1 VRDIMAKDTV
11 EVDVEEIPKSGGNG
25 GGSGKIKIIVAVVV
39 VIIIIAVL
47 AIFLTQGGDDNG
59 DNGDNGDENHA
70 PTADIVL
77 SGTTYYVNQ
86 LIYFNSSALDL
97 DGDAL
102 TFLWDFDDSSTSTDA
117 NATHKYTTEGTYNV
131 TLKVTDE
138 HDESD
143 EDTVKITINE
153 VPDTGL
159 SVDRTQILT
168 QPPVYTVTVTNI
180 ATPIPTD
187 IIHFYVIDGTSQAV
201 LIDGIVANSTTPSEY
216 VNYNDVDASLTLSQN
231 DNFVISDSLGT
242 TPLGIDDGDTFRL
255 EMDDTG
261 NLIAEIVLEEP

>member
-1 VRDIMAKDTV
+1 MAKDTV
-11 EVDVEEIPKSGGNG
+11 EVEEKEIPKSGGNG

-47 AIFLTQGGDDNG
+47 AIVLNQGDGNG

-86 LIYFNSSALDL
+86 LIYFNSSAFDL

-102 TFLWDFDDSSTSTDA
+102 TFLWDFDDSSTSNKA
-117 NATHKYTTEGTYNV
+117 NTTHDYSTEGTYNV
-131 TLKVTDE
+131 TLTVTDE

-143 EDTVKITINE
+143 EDTVRITISE
-153 VPDTGL
+153 VPGTVL
-159 SVDRTQILT
+159 SVDRSQPLPT
-168 QPPVYTVTVTNI
+168 QPPIYTVTVINI
-180 ATPIPTD
+180 ATPIPTELV
-187 IIHFYVIDGTSQAV
+187 HFYVIDGTNQDV
-201 LIDGIVANSTTPSEY
+201 LIEGIVADYTNPPPHEY
-216 VNYNDVDASLTLSQN
+216 VNFNDVDASLTLSQN
-231 DNFVISDSLGT
+231 DNFVISDTTGT

-261 NLIAEIVLEEP
+261 NLIAEIVLE

>member
-1 VRDIMAKDTV
+1 MAKDTI

-25 GGSGKIKIIVAVVV
+25 GGSGKMKIIVAVVV
-39 VIIIIAVL
+39 VIVIIAVL
-47 AIFLTQGGDDNG
+47 AIFLTRGGDDNG

-86 LIYFNSSALDL
+86 LINFSSSAIDL

-102 TFLWDFDDSSTSTDA
+102 TFLWDFDDSSTSNDA

-143 EDTVKITINE
+143 EDTVKIEIIE
-153 VPDTGL
+153 VPGVTL
-159 SVDRTQILT
+159 SVEKTEVPL
-168 QPPVYTVTVTNI
+168 QPPLYTVTVI
-180 ATPIPTD
+180 SIGTPIPTGL
-187 IIHFYVIDGTSQAV
+187 IHFYVYEGSSEDV
-201 LIDGIVANSTTPSEY
+201 LIEGNVAEYTNPPLHDY
-216 VNYNDVDASLTLSQN
+216 VNFNDNDFDANLTQN
-231 DNFVISDSLGT
+231 DNFIISDAGMA
-242 TPLGIDDGDTFRL
+242 TPLGIGDGDTFRL
-255 EMDDTG
+255 TM
-261 NLIAEIVLEEP
+261 EETWCFSTTSCGSKR

>member
-1 VRDIMAKDTV
+1 MAKDTV
-11 EVDVEEIPKSGGNG
+11 EVEVEEIPKSSSSG
-25 GGSGKIKIIVAVVV
+25 GGSGKIKIIVAMVV

-70 PTADIVL
+70 PTADIVI

-117 NATHKYTTEGTYNV
+117 NTTHSYSSAGTYNV
-131 TLKVTDE
+131 TLTVTDE

-153 VPDTGL
+153 VPSTTL
-159 SVDRTQILT
+159 SVDRSQPIPT
-168 QPPVYTVTVTNI
+168 QPPVYTVTVI
-180 ATPIPTD
+180 SIGTPIPTEL
-187 IIHFYVIDGTSQAV
+187 IRFRVIDEATQDV
-201 LIDGIVANSTTPSEY
+201 LIEGIVANYTNPPPHEY
-216 VNYNDVDASLTLSQN
+216 VNFNDVDASTTLSQN
-231 DNFVISDSLGT
+231 DNFIISDAGMP

-255 EMDDTG
+255 TMADTDD
-261 NLIAEIVLEEP
+261 LIAEIILE

>member
-1 VRDIMAKDTV
+1 MAKDTV
-11 EVDVEEIPKSGGNG
+11 EVEVEEIPKSGGNG
-25 GGSGKIKIIVAVVV
+25 GGSGKTKIIVAVVV

-86 LIYFNSSALDL
+86 VINFNSSAFDL

-102 TFLWDFDDSSTSTDA
+102 TFLWDFDDGSTSNEPNT
-117 NATHKYTTEGTYNV
+117 THSYSSEGTYNV
-131 TLKVTDE
+131 TLTVTDE

-143 EDTVKITINE
+143 EDTVRITISE
-153 VPDTGL
+153 VPSTTL
-159 SVDRTQILT
+159 SVDRSQPIPT
-168 QPPVYTVTVTNI
+168 QPPIYTVTVISIGTPI
-180 ATPIPTD
+180 ATE
-187 IIHFYVIDGTSQAV
+187 IIHFYVIDGTSQNV
-201 LIDGIVANSTTPSEY
+201 LIDGIVANYTTPSEY
-216 VNYNDVDASLTLSQN
+216 VNFNDVDAGDTLTQN
-231 DNFVISDSLGT
+231 DNFVISDTLGT

-255 EMDDTG
+255 EMDDTK
-261 NLIAEIVLEEP
+261 NLIAEIVLE